1 MNSEEKEETDWA
13 LDAFSSAISSFF
25 ERRVPGEEGK
35 ALSNLARELARLAGC
50 GASYLTLAQAKEIFE
65 NWSDL
70 PAVGHDSE
78 NLPLVQTRD
87 KKLYFR
93 RYYEYEKQVADTLG
107 KRLIKENGESSF
119 EEWDNCIFQ
128 SLDERQML
136 AVKTALRKDLLLLTG
151 GPGTGKTRTI
161 VAIILAVLNRNPNS
175 SIALAA
181 PTGKASFRMKESIL
195 SSLESFGLED
205 SLRLALLEYSRSTTL
220 HRLLGTKFGSVD
232 FLRNEDNPLHHDLL
246 IIDEASMVDLPLM
259 SKLCASLR
267 DETKL
272 VLVGDADQLSPVQGG
287 AVFNGLIKAPKAE
300 SYLAE
305 NLVCLATNHRR
316 SISASSSSLG
326 ELCDAVRDGKAEEAL
341 ALAKSGTEGIRFIEN
356 LNDPSIDQA
365 IRACFDSLTNAD
377 SPDSALSAIGNF
389 RILCPHNQGYY
400 GVENWNRR
408 ADNLLPSGEFN
419 PRPVIVGVNDYSI
432 GLFNGDDGVLIG
444 KKAYFSADE
453 GTREVSRSRL
463 PNYRSGYASSI
474 HRSQGSEFEEVMII
488 LPPVDAKLLTREL
501 LYVGVSR
508 AKRKVTIVGAA
519 DALKEAVERSEKP
532 CSGVLEIMKSS
543 FGKSVK

>member
-25 ERRVPGEEGK
+25 IRKVPGEEGK
-35 ALSNLARELARLAGC
+35 ALANLAGELARQAGC
-50 GASYLTLAQAKEIFE
+50 GASYLTLTQAEEIFE
-65 NWSDL
+65 NWSEL

-78 NLPLVQTRD
+78 NLPLVRTRD

-93 RYYEYEKQVADTLG
+93 RYYEYEKQVADTFG
-107 KRLIKENGESSF
+107 KRLIKENSERSS
-119 EEWDNCIFQ
+119 EEWYNDIFQ

-161 VAIILAVLNRNPNS
+161 VAIILAVLQRNANS

-181 PTGKASFRMKESIL
+181 PTGKAAFRMRESIL

-205 SLRLALLEYSRSTTL
+205 SLRLALLECSRSTTL

-232 FLRNEDNPLHHDLL
+232 FLRNQDNPLHHDLV

-287 AVFNGLIKAPKAE
+287 AVFNGLIKAPT
-300 SYLAE
+300 AE
-305 NLVCLATNHRR
+305 NLLADNLVRLATNHRR
-316 SISASSSSLG
+316 SISPSSSVLG

-341 ALAKSGTEGIRFIEN
+341 ALAKSGTESIRFIEN

-389 RILCPHNQGYY
+389 RILCPHNQGHF

-432 GLFNGDDGVLIG
+432 GLFNGDDGVLMG

-463 PNYRSGYASSI
+463 PDHRAGYASSI

-488 LPPVDAKLLTREL
+488 LPPAEAKLLTREL

-508 AKRKVTIVGAA
+508 AKRSVTIVGNA
-519 DALKEAVERSEKP
+519 DALKAAVERSEKVS
-532 CSGVLEIMKSS
+532 SGVLDMIESSYGKRMK
-543 FGKSVK
+543 

>member
-1 MNSEEKEETDWA
+1 MNSEEKEGTDWA

-35 ALSNLARELARLAGC
+35 ALSNLAGELARLAGC
-50 GASYLTLAQAKEIFE
+50 GASYLTPAQAKEIFE

-78 NLPLVQTRD
+78 NLPFGANKGQETLF
-87 KKLYFR
+87 L

-107 KRLIKENGESSF
+107 ERLIKENSKWSF
-119 EEWDNCIFQ
+119 EEWGNDIFQ
-128 SLDERQML
+128 LLDERQML

-161 VAIILAVLNRNPNS
+161 VAIIIAVLNRNANL

-181 PTGKASFRMKESIL
+181 PTGKAAFRMRESIL
-195 SSLESFGLED
+195 SSLESLGLED
-205 SLRLALLEYSRSTTL
+205 SLRLALLECSRSTTL

-232 FLRNEDNPLHHDLL
+232 FLRNQDNPLHHDLV

-305 NLVCLATNHRR
+305 NLRAMTNHRR
-316 SISASSSSLG
+316 SIGPSSSALG
-326 ELCDAVRDGKAEEAL
+326 ELCEAVRDGKDEEAL

-377 SPDSALSAIGNF
+377 SPDSALAAIGNF

-408 ADNLLPSGEFN
+408 VDLTSFRRVQSPPGDCWRERLQY
-419 PRPVIVGVNDYSI
+419 RIVQW
-432 GLFNGDDGVLIG
+432 
-444 KKAYFSADE
+444 
-453 GTREVSRSRL
+453 R
-463 PNYRSGYASSI
+463 
-474 HRSQGSEFEEVMII
+474 
-488 LPPVDAKLLTREL
+488 
-501 LYVGVSR
+501 
-508 AKRKVTIVGAA
+508 
-519 DALKEAVERSEKP
+519 
-532 CSGVLEIMKSS
+532 
-543 FGKSVK
+543 

>member
-25 ERRVPGEEGK
+25 LRKVPGEEGK
-35 ALSNLARELARLAGC
+35 ALANLAGELARQAGC
-50 GASYLTLAQAKEIFE
+50 GASYLTAAQAEEIFE
-65 NWSDL
+65 NWSEL

-78 NLPLVQTRD
+78 NLPLVRTRD

-107 KRLIKENGESSF
+107 KRLIKENGERSS
-119 EEWDNCIFQ
+119 EEWDNDLFQ

-161 VAIILAVLNRNPNS
+161 VAIILAVLQRNANS

-181 PTGKASFRMKESIL
+181 PTGKAAFRMRESIL

-205 SLRLALLEYSRSTTL
+205 SLRLVLLECSRSTTL

-232 FLRNEDNPLHHDLL
+232 FLRNQDNPLHHDLV

-287 AVFNGLIKAPKAE
+287 AVFNGLIKASKAE
-300 SYLAE
+300 SYLAD
-305 NLVCLATNHRR
+305 NLVRLATNHRR
-316 SISASSSSLG
+316 SISPSSFALG

-341 ALAKSGTEGIRFIEN
+341 ALAKSGAEGIRFIEN
-356 LNDPSIDQA
+356 LNDPSIDQS

-389 RILCPHNQGYY
+389 RILCPHNQGHF

-408 ADNLLPSGEFN
+408 ANSLLPSEEFN

-432 GLFNGDDGVLIG
+432 GLFNGDDGVLMG
-444 KKAYFSADE
+444 KKAYFIADE

-463 PNYRSGYASSI
+463 PDHRAGYASSI

-488 LPPVDAKLLTREL
+488 LPPAEAKLLTREL

-508 AKRKVTIVGAA
+508 AKRSVTIVGNT
-519 DALKEAVERSEKP
+519 DALKAAVERSEKVS
-532 CSGVLEIMKSS
+532 SGVLDMIESSYGKRMK
-543 FGKSVK
+543 

>member
-25 ERRVPGEEGK
+25 LRKVPGEEGK
-35 ALSNLARELARLAGC
+35 ALANLAEELARQAGC
-50 GASYLTLAQAKEIFE
+50 GASYLTPKQAEEIFE
-65 NWSDL
+65 NWSEL

-78 NLPLVQTRD
+78 NLPLVRTRD

-107 KRLIKENGESSF
+107 KRLIKENGERSS
-119 EEWDNCIFQ
+119 EEWDNDIFQ
-128 SLDERQML
+128 SLDERQVL

-161 VAIILAVLNRNPNS
+161 VAIILAVLQRNANS

-181 PTGKASFRMKESIL
+181 PTGKAAFRMRESIL

-205 SLRLALLEYSRSTTL
+205 SLRLALLGCSRSTTL

-232 FLRNEDNPLHHDLL
+232 FLRNQDNPLHHDLV

-300 SYLAE
+300 TYLAD
-305 NLVCLATNHRR
+305 NLVLLATNHRR
-316 SISASSSSLG
+316 SISPLSLALG

-341 ALAKSGTEGIRFIEN
+341 ALAKSGTESIRFIEN

-389 RILCPHNQGYY
+389 RILCPHNQGHF

-432 GLFNGDDGVLIG
+432 GLFNGDDGVLMG

-463 PNYRSGYASSI
+463 PDHRAGYASSI

-488 LPPVDAKLLTREL
+488 LPPAEAKLLTREL

-508 AKRKVTIVGAA
+508 AKRSVTIVGNA
-519 DALKEAVERSEKP
+519 DALKAAVERSEKVS
-532 CSGVLEIMKSS
+532 SGVLDMIESSYGKRMK
-543 FGKSVK
+543 